1 MTHWRRTAR
10 ALAFLLIM
18 FATAPAPVRAQ
29 DESELATKTQNSV
42 VDLNLISAPLQN
54 TINFGVGHK
63 DDGLLNIQATI
74 PIRRTDECN
83 PGVWEVVGLGDM
95 PLSRLLLPS
104 EPGAIIWGAS
114 AILKGPTATDDA
126 LGTWRALPTV
136 LALTVQGPGAVGALA
151 NNVGSFAGDSTRT
164 GINQILIPPLVNC
177 NLPGD
182 WRINSG
188 PIITADWKAD
198 ADDRWT
204 VPADATLQDRPVP
217 AASAPRWVVRP
228 AAGEPGELE
237 DYDPWEEFNAKAFEF
252 NRRMDKYALKPVA
265 MGWKTVVP
273 EPARMMIANAFDN
286 LTVVPRVVNNL
297 LQGKWNGAGRE
308 VSRFLINSTAGV
320 GGLFDPAK
328 DVWHITKSPADFGQT
343 LGKWGIGPGPY
354 LVLPFMEPLT
364 VRDGIGKV
372 VDRTIDPLTY
382 VVPVIPALSLMAGNR
397 VNERALNY
405 ELFAAFDDDVIDAYS
420 AVRNGYLRLR
430 ELRVNE

>member
-1 MTHWRRTAR
+1 MNYDLPSDCH
-10 ALAFLLIM
+10 I
-18 FATAPAPVRAQ
+18 
-29 DESELATKTQNSV
+29 NSV
-42 VDLNLISAPLQN
+42 
-54 TINFGVGHK
+54 
-63 DDGLLNIQATI
+63 
-74 PIRRTDECN
+74 
-83 PGVWEVVGLGDM
+83 
-95 PLSRLLLPS
+95 
-104 EPGAIIWGAS
+104 
-114 AILKGPTATDDA
+114 
-126 LGTWRALPTV
+126 
-136 LALTVQGPGAVGALA
+136 
-151 NNVGSFAGDSTRT
+151 
-164 GINQILIPPLVNC
+164 
-177 NLPGD
+177 
-182 WRINSG
+182 

-204 VPADATLQDRPVP
+204 VPADATP
-217 AASAPRWVVRP
+217 AGPPSSGGERSALGGP
-228 AAGEPGELE
+228 ARSREPGELE
-237 DYDPWEEFNAKAFEF
+237 DYDPWEEFNAKTFEF

-273 EPARMMIANAFDN
+273 QPAGIMIANAFDN
-286 LTVVPRVVNNL
+286 LNVVPRVVNNL

-308 VSRFLINSTAGV
+308 VSRFLINSTVGV

-372 VDRTIDPLTY
+372 IDRTIDPLTY

-397 VNERALNY
+397 VNERALND

-430 ELRVNE
+430 ERRVNE

>member
-1 MTHWRRTAR
+1 
-10 ALAFLLIM
+10 M
-18 FATAPAPVRAQ
+18 FSTAPASVRAQ
-29 DESELATKTQNSV
+29 DESELATKTQNPV
-42 VDLNLISAPLQN
+42 ADLISLPLQN
-54 TINFGVGHK
+54 NVNFGIGHM
-63 DDGLLNIQATI
+63 DDVLPNIQAVI
-74 PIRRTDECN
+74 PFRLTDECN
-83 PGVWEVVGLGDM
+83 VITRTTAPVIYPPELAPGVGEGAGFGEM
-95 PLSRLLLPS
+95 QLSRGLLPS
-104 EPGAIIWGAS
+104 KPGAIIWGAS
-114 AILKGPTATDDA
+114 AILQGPTATDDA
-126 LGTWRALPTV
+126 LGKWGALPTA
-136 LALTVQGPGAVGALA
+136 LALTVQGTL
-151 NNVGSFAGDSTRT
+151 
-164 GINQILIPPLVNC
+164 
-177 NLPGD
+177 
-182 WRINSG
+182 
-188 PIITADWKAD
+188 
-198 ADDRWT
+198 
-204 VPADATLQDRPVP
+204 PADATLLDRPVP
-217 AASAPRWVVRP
+217 AASAPRSVIPP

-237 DYDPWEEFNAKAFEF
+237 DYDPWEEFNAKTFEF

-273 EPARMMIANAFDN
+273 EPAGIIISNAFDN

-372 VDRTIDPLTY
+372 IDRTIDPLTY
-382 VVPVIPALSLMAGNR
+382 VVPLIPALSLMAGNR

-405 ELFAAFDDDVIDAYS
+405 ELFAAFEDDVIDAYS

-430 ELRVNE
+430 ERRVNE